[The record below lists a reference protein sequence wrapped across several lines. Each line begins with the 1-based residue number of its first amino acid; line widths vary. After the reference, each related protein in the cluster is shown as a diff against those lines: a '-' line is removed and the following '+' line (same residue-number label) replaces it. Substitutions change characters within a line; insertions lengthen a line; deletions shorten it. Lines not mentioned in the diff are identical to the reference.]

1 MNWQTTPNHSLTYS
15 VMFQAASRPRGT
27 LWEEASFLHN
37 RSCNIIFI
45 HSFMLSY
52 RYESISLLAE
62 GTLLI
67 PGEGGK
73 EEEGCIVRVRTIIP
87 SPPYYYLII

>member
-1 MNWQTTPNHSLTYS
+1 
-15 VMFQAASRPRGT
+15 MFQAASRPRGT

-67 PGEGGK
+67 PEEKGGK
-73 EEEGCIVRVRTIIP
+73 GEEGCIVKVRTIIP